1 MVKADR
7 RRCTR
12 SRVGFAALL
21 AVPLVAAGCRLSEER
36 VAAPPSPSP
45 TSTSVP
51 GEPGVVSAAVP
62 IEGYL
67 ALDARQLDAERLDEA
82 WRTDAERDRLM
93 RQGIATPGATPAP
106 TGAAPLGTPSP
117 ASAASAP
124 VERLRALI
132 ASAGGATAAATP
144 APSSRATPQPSPA
157 AKGKASTG
165 AETWEQISPDA
176 FATFEPRFPIA
187 RDGGGPTVLAVQ
199 QLLDRMHFSP
209 GAVDG
214 RWGKNTEKAV
224 YWLQA
229 ALGLEATGA
238 VDADL
243 FARLRE
249 AAGTTNP
256 VRQYTLTSA
265 DVAGPFTEIPDDYVK
280 QADLDCLCYRS
291 AAESLAERFH
301 MTGDL
306 LKKLNPDAD
315 LEHLAAGTE
324 LWVLDVE
331 PFDAAAARSGGG
343 AAGDA
348 PIAELVISKDG
359 FYLQALDANRQV
371 LYHFPTT
378 VGAGYDASPERRPH
392 GHRHL
397 LQPDVPLS
405 AEAVRRRRRQQT
417 GSEFA
422 GGTELARGRRVDAA
436 LEGELRHPRHRRAG
450 EHRLPHLARLR
461 PTDQL
466 GRALPRPAD
475 RQRHAGPLPRPR
487 PRGVPGALADQIARV
502 ARQGAVAD
510 QRTRSPISK
519 PSSKSACSAGTR
531 QPTDWTCA
539 SMRLTTRSLA
549 LP

>member
-1 MVKADR
+1 MINADR
-7 RRCTR
+7 RRCPR

-21 AVPLVAAGCRLSEER
+21 AVTLVAAGCRLSEEQA
-36 VAAPPSPSP
+36 AAPPAPSP
-45 TSTSVP
+45 TSASVP

-67 ALDARQLDAERLDEA
+67 ALDARQLEAERLDEA
-82 WRTDAERDRLM
+82 WRADAERDRLM

-165 AETWEQISPDA
+165 TETWEQISPDA

-199 QLLDRMHFSP
+199 QLLDRVRFSP

-229 ALGLEATGA
+229 ALGLESTGT

-249 AAGTTNP
+249 AAGTTSA
-256 VRQYTLTSA
+256 VKQYTLTAA

-331 PFDAAAARSGGG
+331 PFDAATARGGG
-343 AAGDA
+343 AAGEA

-378 VGAGYDASPERRPH
+378 VGAGYDASPSGDLTVTATSYNPTFH
-392 GHRHL
+392 Y
-397 LQPDVPLS
+397 QPKLFADVDDSKP
-405 AEAVRRRRRQQT
+405 EAN
-417 GSEFA
+417 
-422 GGTELARGRRVDAA
+422 
-436 LEGELRHPRHRRAG
+436 
-450 EHRLPHLARLR
+450 LP
-461 PTDQL
+461 
-466 GRALPRPAD
+466 
-475 RQRHAGPLPRPR
+475 AGPNSPV
-487 PRGVPGALADQIARV
+487 GVVWMQLSKENFGIHGTAEPANIGY
-502 ARQGAVAD
+502 
-510 QRTRSPISK
+510 RTSHG
-519 PSSKSACSAGTR
+519 CV
-531 QPTDWTCA
+531 
-539 SMRLTTRSLA
+539 RLTNWDALFLA
-549 LP
+549 QRVGRGTPVHFRGLDPAASPAR